1 MRSKSYMLPASIA
14 FLVLGIA
21 SSLVAQEVQEV
32 SHQVNVQASHLNVR
46 KTGEAMLA
54 NSLRSRAEAS
64 VSRELTRVG
73 NESLFSKMHSEAHHW
88 GRVMAQK
95 KAGFAALQQASL
107 PSVKALPI
115 IGPDKGFTGFAA
127 LTGAEQASVSGFDLE
142 PPDQGMC
149 TDGNVVLE
157 AINVAASV
165 YDATTHKEL
174 AGPVYLNDF
183 FGVAATDF
191 TSDPRCYYDPSTQRW
206 FVTMTDL
213 GPPTGVPTDLLLA
226 VSQSSDPTGT
236 YSLYEIDTTADGFIG
251 ACPCFGDQPL
261 IGSDNNGFYI
271 STNSFGATSFGGAQ
285 IYALSKFAL
294 VLGISPFGVHITPLP
309 SPGGVPFPF
318 SLQPSISPDG
328 NGAAENGGTEY
339 FVSTYDDFSLENH
352 RVSVWAMTETDTLNA
367 EVGIPGFTTL
377 AVNTENYALPVVASQ
392 KPGPIPL
399 GKSMGQPEGTLDPG
413 DERMQQVVY
422 ADGHL
427 WSSVGTA
434 LQVGGNT
441 LDGAAYFVI
450 KPLWPNGVLKASV
463 TRQGYVA
470 SENNNLLYPA
480 IGVSEM
486 GNGAMVFTLT
496 GPNYFPSAAYIPIR
510 LSGGVAA
517 DIRLAA
523 AGSKPDDGFTC
534 YPSGGGPP
542 GRWGDYSAAVAVGT
556 DTVWIATEYI
566 SKKKRDQFTNWGT
579 FIGSLPLP

>member
-1 MRSKSYMLPASIA
+1 MLCKLYKLSASVG
-14 FLVLGIA
+14 FLILGIT
-21 SSLVAQEVQEV
+21 SGVVAQEV
-32 SHQVNVQASHLNVR
+32 SH
-46 KTGEAMLA
+46 
-54 NSLRSRAEAS
+54 S
-64 VSRELTRVG
+64 VSIESSQLNARKIGEGSLATSSHSFVEARVPRALTAAG
-73 NESLFSKMHSEAHHW
+73 TKSPFANMHSQAHHW
-88 GRVMAQK
+88 GRIMAQK
-95 KAGFAALQQASL
+95 KAGFGALEQASL
-107 PSVKALPI
+107 PSVKTLPI
-115 IGPDKGFTGFAA
+115 IGPDKGFSGFAG

-157 AINVAASV
+157 AINTAASV

-213 GPPTGVPTDLLLA
+213 GPPSGVPTDILLA
-226 VSQSSDPTGT
+226 VSQSSDPTGS
-236 YSLYEIDTTADGFIG
+236 YSLYEIDTTGDGFIG
-251 ACPCFGDQPL
+251 ACPCFGDQPT

-271 STNSFGATSFGGAQ
+271 STNAFGATSFGGAQ

-294 VLGISPFGVHITPLP
+294 VLGITPFGVHITPLP

-328 NGAAENGGTEY
+328 NGASDNGGTEY
-339 FVSTYDDFSLENH
+339 FVSTYNDFSLANNK
-352 RVSVWAMTETDTLNA
+352 VSVWAMTDTDTLNA

-377 AVNTENYALPVVASQ
+377 AVNTESFTLPVFASQ

-399 GKSMGQPEGTLDPG
+399 GKSMGQPEGTLDPD
-413 DERMQQVVY
+413 DERMQQVVF

-434 LQVGGNT
+434 LQVGANT

-450 KPLWPNGVLKASV
+450 KPSWPNGVLKASV

-470 SENNNLLYPA
+470 TANNNLLYPA
-480 IGVSEM
+480 IGVSEN
-486 GNGAMVFTLT
+486 GSGAMVFTLT
-496 GPNYFPSAAYIPIR
+496 GPDYFPSAAYIPIT

-523 AGSKPDDGFTC
+523 AGSNPDDGFTC

-556 DTVWIATEYI
+556 DKVWIATEYI
-566 SKKKRDQFTNWGT
+566 SKKKRDTFTNWGT
-579 FIGSLPLP
+579 FIGVLPLP

>member
-1 MRSKSYMLPASIA
+1 MQGKMYKLSGPVGFVI
-14 FLVLGIA
+14 LGIA
-21 SSLVAQEVQEV
+21 SSLVAQEV
-32 SHQVNVQASHLNVR
+32 SHKVNVQSSQLNVSKR
-46 KTGEAMLA
+46 GESMLA
-54 NSLRSRAEAS
+54 NSSRSSEEAS
-64 VSRELTRVG
+64 VSRAPASAG
-73 NESLFSKMHSEAHHW
+73 NKSPFAKIHSEVHHW
-88 GRVMAQK
+88 GRIMAQK
-95 KAGFAALQQASL
+95 KVLFGASQRASS

-115 IGPDKGFTGFAA
+115 VGPDKGFSGFAA

-149 TDGNVVLE
+149 TDGNVLLE

-165 YDATTHKEL
+165 YDATTHTEL

-213 GPPTGVPTDLLLA
+213 GPPSGVPTSLLLA
-226 VSQSSDPTGT
+226 VSQSSDPTGS
-236 YSLYEIDTTADGFIG
+236 YSLYEIDTTGDGFIG

-261 IGSDNNGFYI
+261 LGSDNNGFYI
-271 STNSFGATSFGGAQ
+271 STNAFGATSFGGAQ

-294 VLGISPFGVHITPLP
+294 VLGIVPFGVHITPLP

-318 SLQPSISPDG
+318 SLQPSVSPDG
-328 NGAAENGGTEY
+328 NGASENGGTEY
-339 FVSTYDDFSLENH
+339 FVSTFDDFSLVNSK
-352 RVSVWAMTETDTLNA
+352 VSVWAMTDTDTLNA

-377 AVNTENYALPVVASQ
+377 AVNTETFALPVFASQ

-399 GKSMGQPEGTLDPG
+399 GKSMGQPEGTLDPD

-427 WSSVGTA
+427 WSSVETA
-434 LQVGGNT
+434 LQVGANT

-450 KPLWPNGVLKASV
+450 KPAWTNGVLGASV

-470 SENNNLLYPA
+470 TANNNLLYPA
-480 IGVSEM
+480 IGVSEN

-496 GPNYFPSAAYIPIR
+496 GPNYFPSAAYIPIT

-523 AGSKPDDGFTC
+523 RGSYPDDGFSC

-556 DTVWIATEYI
+556 DKVWIATEYI
-566 SKKKRDQFTNWGT
+566 SKKPRDPYTNWGT